1 MDQTIMTTND
11 PVVERPERFEDF
23 FHREFRGM
31 VALAAAV
38 SGSRALGEDLAQ
50 EALLRAHRNWDTV
63 SMYDKPG
70 AWLRRVTINLASS
83 ARTRLRR
90 EVTAKLRLS
99 SLRAEVDLGEP
110 LDGPVWDAVR
120 RLPAG
125 QRSAIALYY
134 LEDRPVAEIAQIM
147 GVAENTAKAHL
158 HKARG
163 ALAASLP
170 GDGGRPGSRGTAR
183 EGQHG

>member
-1 MDQTIMTTND
+1 MDQTIMTNSD

-23 FHREFRGM
+23 FHREYRGM

-50 EALLRAHRNWDTV
+50 EALWRAHRNWQTV

-90 EVTAKLRLS
+90 EVQAKLRLS
-99 SLRAEVDLGEP
+99 SERTDAATGEP
-110 LDGPVWDAVR
+110 LDGDVWDAVR

-125 QRSAIALYY
+125 QRSAVALFY
-134 LEDRPVAEIAQIM
+134 LEDRSVADIAQIM

-158 HKARG
+158 HKARL
-163 ALAASLP
+163 ALAAALP
-170 GDGGRPGSRGTAR
+170 NQSGHSKNSTAR
-183 EGQHG
+183 KGQHE